1 VVVRDASPEDSAA
14 LVDILTAF
22 PRRSAN
28 DDPHAE
34 ACAAVARI
42 AADPDQRLLVALVQ
56 DVVVGA
62 AHLVRAPL
70 SPLCGETAVHMTH
83 LQVSDAAR
91 RHGVGRALI
100 EASVSWAEEKDDG
113 HLLVVAP
120 MNSRDANRF
129 LARLGLAQVAVV
141 RASSITALRSKLPV
155 EPPAAARMGS
165 RSHRSVGTVLA
176 QRRSQRR
183 AQNKAE

>member
-1 VVVRDASPEDSAA
+1 MVRDASPEDSAA
-14 LVDILTAF
+14 LIGILTAI
-22 PRRSAN
+22 PRRSTHE
-28 DDPHAE
+28 DLHAE
-34 ACAAVARI
+34 ACTAVAGI
-42 AADPDQRLLVALVQ
+42 AAEPDQRLLVALVQ

-62 AHLVRAPL
+62 AHLIRAPL

-91 RHGVGRALI
+91 RNGVGRALI
-100 EASVSWAEEKDDG
+100 EAAVLWAEEKEDG
-113 HLLVVAP
+113 HLLVIAP
-120 MNSRDANRF
+120 INSRDANRF

-141 RASSITALRSKLPV
+141 RAASIPALRAKLPV